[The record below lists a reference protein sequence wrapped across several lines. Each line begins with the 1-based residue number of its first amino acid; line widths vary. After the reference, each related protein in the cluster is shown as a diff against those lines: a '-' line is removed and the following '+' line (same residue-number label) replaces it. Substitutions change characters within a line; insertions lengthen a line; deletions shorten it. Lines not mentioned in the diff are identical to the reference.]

1 MASGSALQTG
11 VMLKPLFGGT
21 GYNTDQRTQGDFGSN
36 IYIIKE
42 EPLHEGA

>member
-1 MASGSALQTG
+1 MASGSALGTG

-21 GYNTDQRTQGDFGSN
+21 GYNTDQRTQGDFGFN

-42 EPLHEGA
+42 EPLHEGS